1 MPTRAELTRG
11 EIALLL
17 DVPLMFV
24 SDNPPVE
31 GDLMEPTF
39 SDTNVLRVAIAR
51 KLLGAL
57 DPAETRYVIDHL
69 QKWVPTS
76 PWGWLLV
83 FDGDPLEIVHTTEQ
97 DAADR
102 AIRREGFRARLH
114 LDPFLSE
121 VLERLDAFRGE
132 L

>member
-1 MPTRAELTRG
+1 
-11 EIALLL
+11 
-17 DVPLMFV
+17 
-24 SDNPPVE
+24 
-31 GDLMEPTF
+31 MEPTF
-39 SDTNVLRVAIAR
+39 SDANVLRVAVAR

-57 DPAETRYVIDHL
+57 DPAEMRYVIDHL

-83 FDGDPLEIVHTTEQ
+83 FDGDPLEIVHITEQ

-114 LDPFLSE
+114 RDPFVSE